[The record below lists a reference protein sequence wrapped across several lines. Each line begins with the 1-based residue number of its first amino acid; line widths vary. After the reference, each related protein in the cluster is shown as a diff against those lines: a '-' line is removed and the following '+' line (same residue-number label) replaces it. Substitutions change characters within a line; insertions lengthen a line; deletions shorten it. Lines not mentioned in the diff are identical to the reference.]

1 LNEIKRNFSDIYP
14 SNNTRKSMLKEK
26 VIVITGA
33 SSGIGEATALLLAE
47 KGVRLALMARR
58 EDRMQLL
65 AEKVEALG
73 SETLVIKV
81 DIAVRDQVAE
91 AFKKVFDHWGRVD
104 VLINNAGLMP
114 VSYLDKLKIDE
125 WDRMIDVN
133 LKGLLYCIAGVL
145 PGMKSQGGGHI
156 VNISSVAGRRVWPG
170 FAVYN
175 ATKFGV
181 TALSEAM
188 RMELTPTMN
197 IKVTV
202 VEPGAV
208 ATELTTTITDQDIL
222 EGFSKRTGMV
232 PLQADDIARAIK
244 YAITQPENVNVSEVL
259 VMPRTQM

>member
-1 LNEIKRNFSDIYP
+1 
-14 SNNTRKSMLKEK
+14 MLKNK
-26 VIVITGA
+26 VIVVTGA

-47 KGVRLALMARR
+47 QTTKIVLMARR
-58 EDRMQLL
+58 VDRLNAL
-65 AEKVEALG
+65 AEKVRKLG
-73 SETLVIKV
+73 SEAFVVQV
-81 DIAVRDQVAE
+81 DLTQRNQVE
-91 AFKKVFDHWGRVD
+91 QAFASVYSHWGRVD

-145 PGMKSQGGGHI
+145 TGMKSAGGGHI
-156 VNISSVAGRRVWPG
+156 VNVSSVAGRRVWPG

-188 RMELTPTMN
+188 RMELTPSHN

-208 ATELTTTITDQDIL
+208 ATELTQTITDEDIL
-222 EGFSKRTGMV
+222 QSFAKRGDGMV
-232 PLQADDIARAIK
+232 PLEAADIARAIK
-244 YAITQPENVNVSEVL
+244 YAITQPDQVNVSEVL
-259 VMPRTQM
+259 VMPRTQF

>member
-1 LNEIKRNFSDIYP
+1 
-14 SNNTRKSMLKEK
+14 MLKNK

-47 KGVRLALMARR
+47 QTTKIVLMARR
-58 EDRMQLL
+58 VDRLNAL
-65 AEKVEALG
+65 AEKVRQLG
-73 SETLVIKV
+73 SEAFVVQV
-81 DIAVRDQVAE
+81 DLTQRKQVE
-91 AFKKVFDHWGRVD
+91 QAFASVYSHWGRVD

-145 PGMKSQGGGHI
+145 TGMKSAGGGHI
-156 VNISSVAGRRVWPG
+156 VNVSSVAGRRVWPG

-188 RMELTPTMN
+188 RMELTPSHN

-208 ATELTTTITDQDIL
+208 ATELTQTITDKDIL
-222 EGFSKRTGMV
+222 QSFAKRGDGMV
-232 PLQADDIARAIK
+232 PLEAADIARAIK
-244 YAITQPENVNVSEVL
+244 YAITQPDQVNVSEVL
-259 VMPRTQM
+259 VMPRTQF

>member
-1 LNEIKRNFSDIYP
+1 
-14 SNNTRKSMLKEK
+14 MLQGK

-47 KGVRLALMARR
+47 QKTKLVLMARR
-58 EDRMQLL
+58 NDKMKVL
-65 AEKVEALG
+65 ADKILEMG
-73 SETLVIKV
+73 SEAMVVKV
-81 DIAVRDQVAE
+81 DLVKRDEVAA
-91 AFKKVFDHWGRVD
+91 AFRSVFDQWGRVD

-125 WDRMIDVN
+125 WERMIDVN

-145 PGMKSQGGGHI
+145 PGMKAQGGGHI

-208 ATELTTTITDQDIL
+208 ATELTQTITDTDIL
-222 EGFSKRTGMV
+222 ESFAKRTGMV
-232 PLQADDIARAIK
+232 PLNSDDIARAIK
-244 YAITQPENVNVSEVL
+244 YAITQPDNVNVSEVL

>member
-1 LNEIKRNFSDIYP
+1 MNLIS
-14 SNNTRKSMLKEK
+14 K
-26 VIVITGA
+26 VVVITGA
-33 SSGIGEATALLLAE
+33 SSGIGEATARLLAE
-47 KGVRLALMARR
+47 QKTRLVLMARR
-58 EDRMQLL
+58 EDRMNALKPEL
-65 AEKVEALG
+65 EDLGAEVM
-73 SETLVIKV
+73 VVKV
-81 DIAVRDQVAE
+81 DVSQREQVMQGFA
-91 AFKKVFDHWGRVD
+91 KVFERWGKVD
-104 VLINNAGLMP
+104 VLVNNAGLMP

-133 LKGLLYCIAGVL
+133 LKGLLYCVAAVL
-145 PGMKSQGGGHI
+145 PTMKDARNGHI

-188 RMELTPTMN
+188 RMELTPSFN

-208 ATELTTTITDQDIL
+208 TTELTQTITDQDIL
-222 EGFSKRTGMV
+222 DSFAKRSGMV
-232 PLQADDIARAIK
+232 PLQAMDIARAIK

-259 VMPRTQM
+259 VMPSTQM

>member
-1 LNEIKRNFSDIYP
+1 
-14 SNNTRKSMLKEK
+14 MLKEK

-47 KGVRLALMARR
+47 QQPILILMARR
-58 EDRMQLL
+58 KDRLDAL
-65 AEKVEALG
+65 ASKVEALG
-73 SETLVIKV
+73 SQAVVVPL
-81 DIAVRDQVAE
+81 DITDRQAVAD
-91 AFKKVFDHWGRVD
+91 AFSMIINRFGRVD

-114 VSYLDKLKIDE
+114 VSFMDKLKVDE

-145 PGMKSQGGGHI
+145 THMKDRRAGHI
-156 VNISSVAGRRVWPG
+156 INVSSVAGRKVWPG

-188 RMELTPTMN
+188 RMELTPSYN

-202 VEPGAV
+202 IEPGAV
-208 ATELTTTITDQDIL
+208 ATELTHTITDQDIL
-222 EGFSKRTGMV
+222 DSFAKRRIT
-232 PLQADDIARAIK
+232 PLQANDIARAIK
-244 YAITQPENVNVSEVL
+244 YAITQPDHVNVSEVV
-259 VMPRTQM
+259 VMPSAQM